1 MEDKNPIAASIDW
14 LIDQGFDRKQ
24 ATNICKAIKA
34 DSAEKLLEDAP
45 AWIEWCGKV
54 KRDHDCIVMLAAMG
68 LTTVRIGPGGVENDL
83 RMGLVKGIELSP
95 ETAAKA
101 S

>member
-1 MEDKNPIAASIDW
+1 
-14 LIDQGFDRKQ
+14 LIHRGFNRKQ

-34 DSAEKLLEDAP
+34 NSPEKLSKDAP

-54 KRDHDCIVMLAAMG
+54 KRDHGCIVMLAAMG
-68 LTTVRIGPGGVENDL
+68 LTTLRIGPGGVEHDL
-83 RMGLVKGIELSP
+83 RMGLAKGIELSL

-101 S
+101 N

>member
-1 MEDKNPIAASIDW
+1 MEDKNPISASIDW

-24 ATNICKAIKA
+24 ATNICKAINA
-34 DSAEKLLEDAP
+34 DNPEKLWEDAP

-54 KRDHDCIVMLAAMG
+54 KRVHDCIVMLAAMG

-95 ETAAKA
+95 EMTARGN
-101 S
+101 

>member
-34 DSAEKLLEDAP
+34 DSPDK
-45 AWIEWCGKV
+45 
-54 KRDHDCIVMLAAMG
+54 
-68 LTTVRIGPGGVENDL
+68 TTVQIGPGGVENDL
-83 RMGLVKGIELSP
+83 RMRLMDGVDSSQVNP
-95 ETAAKA
+95 NMA
-101 S
+101 

>member
-1 MEDKNPIAASIDW
+1 MEDKNPIMASIDW
-14 LIDQGFDRKQ
+14 LVAQGFDCKQ

-34 DSAEKLLEDAP
+34 DSPEKLWEDAP

-68 LTTVRIGPGGVENDL
+68 LTTVRIGPGGVVNDL
-83 RMGLVKGIELSP
+83 RMALVDGIGLSP
-95 ETAAKA
+95 EISAKGN
-101 S
+101 